1 MSNPLTTIDQ
11 LRVTAL
17 DLLLRFGPKLLAAVL
32 ILGVGV
38 FASRWAAQF
47 LTRSLRRIDLEP
59 PVQLLFARSAQIAV
73 MALFVIMALQ
83 NIGVELLPLI
93 AGLGIAGAG
102 VALAMQGVLSNIAAG
117 LTIIFTKPFRVGEYI
132 SVVGEE
138 GRVQAITLFSTTL
151 DHTDRSLIVI
161 PNRKIV
167 GEILHNFGQIR
178 QLDVTV
184 GVAYNTEL
192 KSVLAAIDEVLQ
204 GNPRVLKDPVPVVQA
219 VHLAESWIT
228 IGVRPWTAV
237 PDCGA
242 ATGEIN
248 QAIVE
253 TFRRRSIVIP
263 APQCEVRLIGH
274 GAHQS

>member
-1 MSNPLTTIDQ
+1 MKDPLMSIDQ
-11 LRVTAL
+11 LRVTAF
-17 DLLLRFGPKLLAAVL
+17 DLLLRFGPKLLAALL

-38 FASRWAAQF
+38 VASRWAARY
-47 LTRSLRRIDLEP
+47 LSRGLRRIDLEP
-59 PVQLLFARSAQIAV
+59 PVRSLLARIVQIAI
-73 MALFVIMALQ
+73 LTIFVIMALQ

-102 VALAMQGVLSNIAAG
+102 VALAMQGVLSNVASG

-132 SVVGEE
+132 SVAGEE
-138 GRVQAITLFSTTL
+138 GRVLAITLFSTTL
-151 DHTDRSLIVI
+151 DHTDRSLVVI

-192 KSVLAAIDEVLQ
+192 KTVLAAIDEVLQ
-204 GNPRVLKDPVPVVQA
+204 NNPRVLKDPVPVVQA
-219 VHLAESWIT
+219 IQLAESSIS
-228 IGVRPWTAV
+228 IGVRPWIAV
-237 PDCGA
+237 PDYTA

-263 APQCEVRLIGH
+263 VPQREIRLIDRS
-274 GAHQS
+274 AHEN